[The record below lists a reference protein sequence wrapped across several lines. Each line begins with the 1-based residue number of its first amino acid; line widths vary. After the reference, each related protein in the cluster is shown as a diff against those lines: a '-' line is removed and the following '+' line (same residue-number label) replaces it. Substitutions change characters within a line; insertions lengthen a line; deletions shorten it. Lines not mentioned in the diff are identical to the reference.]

1 MMMALNAK
9 NKAGFV
15 EGKITKP
22 CANDPKFTARIRC
35 NNMVRSWIL
44 KSASKAD
51 TIKHLFH

>member
-1 MMMALNAK
+1 MAVNAK

-22 CANDPKFTARIRC
+22 YANDPKFTAWIRC
-35 NNMVRSWIL
+35 NNMVWSWIL

-51 TIKHLFH
+51 TIKHQFH